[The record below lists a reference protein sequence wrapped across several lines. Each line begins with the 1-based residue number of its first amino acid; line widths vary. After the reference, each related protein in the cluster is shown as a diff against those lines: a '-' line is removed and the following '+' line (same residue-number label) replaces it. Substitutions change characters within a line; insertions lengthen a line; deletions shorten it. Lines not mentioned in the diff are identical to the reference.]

1 MRSARKWLVLVS
13 VLAVVAAAC
22 GDDGDGDGGG
32 GGGGETGGGG
42 IEPSV
47 TFSEIGEGE
56 GALELIAWHG
66 YTEDGTTEGYEDYD
80 WITPFE
86 ADTGCDVNVT
96 YADTSDEMVTLMR
109 QGGGSV
115 YDGVSAS
122 GDASNRLIAGGDVG
136 AVDTS
141 LFPEFANVIAPLNP
155 DGGTNN
161 SHYVVD
167 GNVYGTPY
175 MYGPNFLMY
184 NTEVVSPAP
193 TSWADTFE
201 AESPYA
207 GSITAYDS
215 PIFIADAA
223 MYLMATNPDLGITD
237 PYELDQAQ
245 FDATVDLLKTQAG
258 IIGSYWAL
266 YTDEIDGFVDGS
278 MVIGTA
284 WPVNFSYAELDAPV
298 DAAEP
303 SEGMTGW
310 ADTWMI
316 SANAPHP
323 NCMLQWMDWTM
334 QADVQAEVGV
344 YYGAA
349 GSNVNSCDA
358 IKTFLNDAYPGEGY
372 DVLVDTLRYSNCGD
386 AAFLDSLYLWK
397 TPQVDCGD
405 GRGEVCIDY
414 SQWTQAWT
422 EIRG

>member
-1 MRSARKWLVLVS
+1 MRKARTWFAVLS

-22 GDDGDGDGGG
+22 GDDGGDEGGGDGG
-32 GGGGETGGGG
+32 
-42 IEPSV
+42 EPAV
-47 TFSEIGEGE
+47 TYSEIGEGE

-66 YTEDGTTEGYEDYD
+66 YTEDGTTEGYEDFD
-80 WITPFE
+80 WVTPFE
-86 ADTGCDVNVT
+86 DDTGCQVNVT

-122 GDASNRLIAGGDVG
+122 GDSSNRLIAGGDVG
-136 AVDTS
+136 AIDTE

-161 SHYVVD
+161 AHYVVD

-193 TSWADTFE
+193 TSWGDTWAAD
-201 AESPYA
+201 SPYA
-207 GSITAYDS
+207 GLVTAYDS

-223 MYLMATNPDLGITD
+223 MYLMATDSSLGIND
-237 PYELDQAQ
+237 PYELDQEQ
-245 FDATVDLLKTQAG
+245 FDAAVALLQQQSELISA
-258 IIGSYWAL
+258 YWAL

-278 MVIGTA
+278 MAIGTA
-284 WPVNFSYAELDAPV
+284 WPVNFSLTELEAPV
-298 DAAEP
+298 DAVEP
-303 SEGMTGW
+303 TEGMTGW

-323 NCMLQWMDWTM
+323 NCMLMWMDWTM
-334 QADVQAEVGV
+334 QAATQAEVAV

-349 GSNVNSCDA
+349 GSNVESCDEIRA
-358 IKTFLNDAYPGEGY
+358 FLNEAYPGEGF
-372 DVLVDTLRYSNCGD
+372 DALVDTLRYSKCGD
-386 AAFLDSLYLWK
+386 AEFLNSLYLWK
-397 TPQVDCGD
+397 TPSVDCGD
-405 GRGEVCIDY
+405 DRGEVCIDY
-414 SQWTQAWT
+414 SEWTQAWT
-422 EIRG
+422 EIRGA